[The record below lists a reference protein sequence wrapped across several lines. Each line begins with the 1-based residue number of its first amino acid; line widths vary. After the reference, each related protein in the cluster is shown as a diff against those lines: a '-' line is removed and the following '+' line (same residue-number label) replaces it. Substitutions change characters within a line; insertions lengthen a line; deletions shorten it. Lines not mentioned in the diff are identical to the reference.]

1 MNLAMKSDQIN
12 SIGPLE
18 KTPTM
23 SRRVADYL
31 SRLVADGTLK
41 PGEKLPGETALAQ
54 RLGVSRPTLRE
65 ALGVLQVKGLL
76 EVRPRSG
83 TYVTSAVD
91 GGGGNVVDELVA
103 VDPTK
108 IWELLE
114 IRKVV
119 DTEAAALAARRRNPA
134 DLARLDEIMQS
145 VRNLGGQD
153 LIRRSEGGKAYARFF
168 AFLAHATHNTL
179 YSHLMSWVSSTLRHL
194 VPYSRQ
200 RLSGKP
206 EIGDA
211 ILGHIV
217 AIARSVEDSDPQ
229 AARRTTLEHLEF
241 LEKALRELHTEETSQ
256 PN

>member
-1 MNLAMKSDQIN
+1 MKLAMKSDQIN

-31 SRLVADGTLK
+31 SRLIADGTLK

-83 TYVTSAVD
+83 TYVTSAMD
-91 GGGGNVVDELVA
+91 SGSGNVVGELVA

-114 IRKVV
+114 IRRVV

-134 DLARLDEIMQS
+134 DLARLDEIMRS
-145 VRNLGGQD
+145 VRDIGGQD
-153 LIRRSEGGKAYARFF
+153 LIRRGEGGKAYARFF

-194 VPYSRQ
+194 LPYSRQ
-200 RLSGKP
+200 RLSNKP
-206 EIGDA
+206 ETGEA
-211 ILGHIV
+211 ILEHIV
-217 AIARSVEDSDPQ
+217 AIAKSVQDSDPA
-229 AARRTTLEHLEF
+229 AARRLTMEHLDY
-241 LEKALRELHTEETSQ
+241 LEKALREVHSEDAAPQ
-256 PN
+256 